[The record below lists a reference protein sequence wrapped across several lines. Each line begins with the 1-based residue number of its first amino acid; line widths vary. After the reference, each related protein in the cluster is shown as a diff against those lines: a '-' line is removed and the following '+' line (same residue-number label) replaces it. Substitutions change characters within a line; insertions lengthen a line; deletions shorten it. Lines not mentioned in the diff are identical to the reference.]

1 MAITAAD
8 VNKLRQMTGAGM
20 MDCKKALTE
29 ADGNFEEAVVVLR
42 KKGQK
47 VSAARADRET
57 TEGAVF
63 IHINA
68 DQTAGTV
75 LGLGCETD
83 FVAKTDDFINLAN
96 AILAV
101 ADSSSASTTEEL
113 VALPLPSDGRA
124 ISEHITDLTGKIG
137 EKVDI
142 VGFNKVA
149 GEKVTSYR
157 HFNGKIG
164 VIVELAGVGSTD
176 VTEIGGDIALQIAAL
191 KAVAV
196 SEEDVDPS
204 VIATELEV
212 GKELARNEGKAEAML
227 DKIAQGRLQKFF
239 KENTLYHQQSLAD
252 ESKTVRQLMDTF
264 SKDLKVVRFS
274 RVAI

>member
-1 MAITAAD
+1 MSITAAD

-29 ADGNFEEAVVVLR
+29 ADGNFDDAVVVLR

-63 IHINA
+63 IHTN
-68 DQTAGTV
+68 DTHTAATV
-75 LGLGCETD
+75 VGLGCETD
-83 FVAKTDDFINLAN
+83 FVAKTDDFINLGN
-96 AILAV
+96 TILSIAV
-101 ADSSSASTTEEL
+101 AHSPATTEEL
-113 VALPLPSDGRA
+113 LANTATPDGRS
-124 ISEHITDLTGKIG
+124 INEHMMDLTGKIG

-142 VGFNKVA
+142 VGYSQVS
-149 GEKVTSYR
+149 GEKIATYR

-164 VIVELAGVGSTD
+164 VVLELSGVGSAD
-176 VTEIGGDIALQIAAL
+176 VAELGGDLALQIAAL
-191 KAVAV
+191 KPVAV
-196 SEEDVDPS
+196 NEDDVD
-204 VIATELEV
+204 ATIIEKEV
-212 GKELARNEGKAEAML
+212 EIGKELARNEGKAEAML

-252 ESKTVRQLMDTF
+252 ESKTVRQLMDTI

>member
-1 MAITAAD
+1 MSITAAD

-29 ADGNFEEAVVVLR
+29 ANGNFDDAVVVLR

-63 IHINA
+63 IHTN
-68 DQTAGTV
+68 DNHTAATV
-75 LGLGCETD
+75 VGLGCETD
-83 FVAKTDDFINLAN
+83 FVAKTDDFVNLGNTILA
-96 AILAV
+96 LAV
-101 ADSSSASTTEEL
+101 AHAPATTEDL
-113 VALPLPSDGRA
+113 LALAAADGRS
-124 ISEHITDLTGKIG
+124 ISEHMMDLTGKIG

-142 VGFNKVA
+142 VGFSKVE
-149 GEKVTSYR
+149 GEKVATYR

-164 VIVELAGVGSTD
+164 VVVELSGVGSTD
-176 VTEIGGDIALQIAAL
+176 VAELGGDLALQIAAL
-191 KAVAV
+191 KPVAV
-196 SEEDVDPS
+196 SEDDVDAS
-204 VIATELEV
+204 IIEKEV
-212 GKELARNEGKAEAML
+212 EIGKELARNEGKAEAML

-252 ESKTVRQLMDTF
+252 ESKTVRQLMDSI